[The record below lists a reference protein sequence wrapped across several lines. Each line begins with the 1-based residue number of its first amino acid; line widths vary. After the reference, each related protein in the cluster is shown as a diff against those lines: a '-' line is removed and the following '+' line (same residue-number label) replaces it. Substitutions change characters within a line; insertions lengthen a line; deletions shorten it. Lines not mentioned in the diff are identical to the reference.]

1 MVGAGEVENAK
12 KMNGGLDVEQTDE
25 VKWWDALETAI
36 GTCAKQELE
45 KGLQLIREC
54 RHPDAQWMAALLPP
68 PGTPMTK
75 ALVQEAMRKQGDDP
89 RALYLLY
96 MFGTKFT
103 NIDARKRAAAMGYAP
118 AQAICA
124 PFADSEAES
133 FSLAEKAAAQGDRS
147 GLYRLGELL
156 LNGSGCTA
164 DRARALEVLK
174 RAATLGH
181 ERAQIRY
188 GELAFAD
195 ENWERHYW
203 LGIAARRGLGNS
215 FFSAMLRFLPS
226 FENIEH
232 GRILHTMATVLLGG
246 IDEVR
251 DMRLDEAE
259 VKEAIERV
267 LELHDAMLE
276 RARRAVDCWSMA
288 AQRRGVVKDM
298 RVVIA
303 KMAWEEPWRWG
314 EKEKAQEAQKQQQK
328 KKAKRR

>member
-1 MVGAGEVENAK
+1 
-12 KMNGGLDVEQTDE
+12 
-25 VKWWDALETAI
+25 
-36 GTCAKQELE
+36 
-45 KGLQLIREC
+45 
-54 RHPDAQWMAALLPP
+54 
-68 PGTPMTK
+68 
-75 ALVQEAMRKQGDDP
+75 MRKQGDDP

-103 NIDARKRAAAMGYAP
+103 NIDARKRSAAMGYAP

-124 PFADSEAES
+124 PFADSDAES
-133 FSLAEKAAAQGDRS
+133 FSFAESAAGQGDRS

-156 LNGSGCTA
+156 LKGSGCTA
-164 DRARALEVLK
+164 DPARALEVLK

-188 GELAFAD
+188 GELAFD
-195 ENWERHYW
+195 ENWERHSW
-203 LGIAARRGLGNS
+203 WGIAARRGLGNS

-226 FENIEH
+226 FENGEH
-232 GRILHTMATVLLGG
+232 GRILHTMATVLLSG

-251 DMRLDEAE
+251 DMQFDEAE

-276 RARRAVDCWSMA
+276 RARRAIDCWSMA
-288 AQRRGVVKDM
+288 AQRRGVVKDI

-303 KMAWEEPWRWG
+303 KMVWEEPWRWC
-314 EKEKAQEAQKQQQK
+314 KEDKTGQKSK
-328 KKAKRR
+328 KVKRRRK